1 MKKLLLITLVAL
13 MGFVQ
18 ANASVDL
25 VSIQTADG
33 GEMTYLLS
41 KIGRIE
47 FLDAGAT
54 YRLVSLDGTVILEE
68 GDVADLARLNF
79 FDSQAVSVGPTTTPV
94 FTISCDKV
102 NAFDNAPISIYDM
115 QGRKVSNGSTE
126 GLAKGIYI
134 VVSKLRTA
142 KIVVK

>member
-25 VSIQTADG
+25 VSIQTANG

-79 FDSQAVSVGPTTTPV
+79 VDSQAIGIGTATPV
-94 FTISCDKV
+94 FDISCGNVK
-102 NAFDNAPISIYDM
+102 AFDNAPISIYDL
-115 QGRKVSNGSTE
+115 QGRKVSNGSIE

-134 VVSKLRTA
+134 AVSKLRTA